1 MKSFYYIC
9 AMSVVMISTLG
20 TLLYP
25 GSLYSQR
32 RPPLTFR
39 AEESGASVRLERIGN
54 PPEVRLQVS
63 LDGDT
68 WSDYAVNTSIALA
81 NIGDSVLIRA
91 KGTNS
96 TLSIGYDKT
105 SRASYY
111 HFSVVGRVSS
121 RGDVMSLLAEDGER
135 MDVPKMCFWRL
146 FYNCSTL
153 TSAPD
158 VSATRLS
165 YGCYME
171 MFKGCTSLTSAQ
183 PVLPAL
189 ELAGSC
195 YESMYEGCTS
205 MMRSPVLPAEIPDYR
220 SYRRM
225 FCGCSRLRE
234 VEVGMREWNVNNF
247 SETDWLRGVSRE
259 GVFKCPMDLC
269 VVKPSS
275 RKEGMVRVETVPSS
289 WTLSYTDDTTNLC
302 FTSEESNAT
311 LCLNRVGNPNGVSLE
326 YFTTATGFWQDYGI
340 GTMVMLPNIGDRVY
354 FRSKDKNGTFSKTT
368 SDYYQFAIVGRV
380 GARGNIM
387 SLLDKSG
394 EQVWVPA
401 YAFCNL
407 FRGCKTLTG
416 SPKLPAVVL
425 SNACYR
431 AMYYGCSS
439 LSEAPAL
446 PAETLSVSCYSYMFV
461 GCTSLREAP
470 ALRSERLATS
480 CYTYMFSGCTGLL
493 SVPALP
499 AEKLSATCYTGMFSG
514 CTGLRRGVIIKAE
527 TLVNKCCSLMFSGCK
542 NLNRVEVSF
551 RDWNESVNATSD
563 WLKGVAKE
571 GKFVCP
577 DELDTTIRDASH
589 FPVRWNA
596 TASMEIAKE
605 ELCFTAEGYN
615 SGVALHAVG
624 SPDTVRLEYFT
635 TAAGFWQDYGIGTT
649 VMLPNIGDRV
659 YFRAKDWNATFS
671 KSTSDYY
678 QFTIGG
684 WVGASGNIM
693 SLLDINCQQKSVPD
707 YAFIYLFRGCR
718 SLTQSPELPATE
730 LSPYCYCAMFNNCVN
745 LLSPPSLPAREVKMS
760 SYASM
765 FYWCKSL
772 TRAPEL
778 PARIVAPYCYSAMFY
793 GCSEMVSS
801 MEELPAEKLAYSCY
815 EDMFTLCSKMESMPR
830 IKATELASNCCWG
843 MFSSCSNLV
852 HVTPLLAKDLAGACY
867 GTMFVNCLKMTSAP
881 VMYAERIGKNSCY
894 QMFRGCSSLR
904 VTPTLQAKSLGKS
917 GYQEMFRECTS
928 LEDASN
934 VRISTTD
941 SNCCADMFTKCTRL
955 TKTPLLGAL
964 DLSERCYVGMFS
976 KCRSLKVAP
985 ALPAHILAKDCYGAM
1000 FADCVG
1006 LEEAPALP
1014 ADTLAENC
1022 YSDMFRSC
1030 TSLTVAPDLKASTL
1044 AIGCYSAMFKGCTN
1058 LVQDKSSFKRGDGP
1072 DSCYIRV
1079 YAKAGLAPMY
1089 SYREMFSGCSKL
1101 KRLVVDMGRWSVH
1114 SSDNWLKGTAVGDT
1128 GEFIGPLS
1136 SLYDMENY
1144 PYISAYYTDDSH
1156 LPANWRGWLLN
1167 QAYANDTTATFKNLQ
1182 SEQRK
1187 YYNKKP
1193 AGVEIIENEEEDWL
1207 ISNAEEDGDMKP
1219 VEKKME
1225 GGRVYIMRGGIRYSL
1240 MGQRVYA
1247 IKDEE

>member
-1 MKSFYYIC
+1 
-9 AMSVVMISTLG
+9 MSVVMISTLG

-54 PPEVRLQVS
+54 PPVVRLQVS

-96 TLSIGYDKT
+96 TFSIGYDKT
-105 SRASYY
+105 NRASYY

-121 RGDVMSLLAEDGER
+121 RGDVMSLLAKDGER

-153 TSAPD
+153 TSAPYI
-158 VSATRLS
+158 SGTRLS

-195 YESMYEGCTS
+195 YESMYEGCTN

-259 GVFKCPMDLC
+259 GVFKCPIDLC

-275 RKEGMVRVETVPSS
+275 RKEGMVRVATVPSS

-302 FTSEESNAT
+302 FTSEEANAT
-311 LCLNRVGNPNGVSLE
+311 LCLNRVGSPNGVSLE
-326 YFTTATGFWQDYGI
+326 YFTT
-340 GTMVMLPNIGDRVY
+340 V
-354 FRSKDKNGTFSKTT
+354 
-368 SDYYQFAIVGRV
+368 
-380 GARGNIM
+380 
-387 SLLDKSG
+387 
-394 EQVWVPA
+394 
-401 YAFCNL
+401 
-407 FRGCKTLTG
+407 
-416 SPKLPAVVL
+416 
-425 SNACYR
+425 
-431 AMYYGCSS
+431 
-439 LSEAPAL
+439 
-446 PAETLSVSCYSYMFV
+446 
-461 GCTSLREAP
+461 
-470 ALRSERLATS
+470 
-480 CYTYMFSGCTGLL
+480 
-493 SVPALP
+493 
-499 AEKLSATCYTGMFSG
+499 
-514 CTGLRRGVIIKAE
+514 
-527 TLVNKCCSLMFSGCK
+527 
-542 NLNRVEVSF
+542 
-551 RDWNESVNATSD
+551 
-563 WLKGVAKE
+563 
-571 GKFVCP
+571 
-577 DELDTTIRDASH
+577 
-589 FPVRWNA
+589 
-596 TASMEIAKE
+596 
-605 ELCFTAEGYN
+605 
-615 SGVALHAVG
+615 
-624 SPDTVRLEYFT
+624 
-635 TAAGFWQDYGIGTT
+635 AGFWQDYGIGTT

-678 QFTIGG
+678 QFAIVGR
-684 WVGASGNIM
+684 VGASGNIM
-693 SLLDINCQQKSVPD
+693 SLLDISCQQKSVPD

-745 LLSPPSLPAREVKMS
+745 LLSPPSLPAREVKMA

-801 MEELPAEKLAYSCY
+801 MEELPAKKLAYSCY

-985 ALPAHILAKDCYGAM
+985 ALPAHTLAKDCYGAM

-1044 AIGCYSAMFKGCTN
+1044 AIGCYSAMFKGCTK

-1101 KRLVVDMGRWSVH
+1101 KRLVVDMGRWSLH

-1156 LPANWRGWLLN
+1156 LPANWKGWLLN
-1167 QAYANDTTATFKNLQ
+1167 QAYANDTTATFKMLQ
-1182 SEQRK
+1182 GNPRK
-1187 YYNKKP
+1187 YYSKKP
-1193 AGVEIIENEEEDWL
+1193 AGVEIIEDEEADWL
-1207 ISNAEEDGDMKP
+1207 TTKDDEVGDMKP
-1219 VEKKME
+1219 VEKIIE
-1225 GGRVYIMRGGIRYSL
+1225 RGRVYIKRGGVRYSL